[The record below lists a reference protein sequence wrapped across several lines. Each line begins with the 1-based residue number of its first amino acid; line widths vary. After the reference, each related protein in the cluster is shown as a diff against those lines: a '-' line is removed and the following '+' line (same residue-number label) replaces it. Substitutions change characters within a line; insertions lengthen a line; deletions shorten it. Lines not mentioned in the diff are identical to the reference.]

1 MKPPTFT
8 RIAITADSQNPVLDF
23 AVRELKWL
31 LETATSSEIVCSP
44 ASAAVAAD
52 WTIRLTPAPELP
64 PAAFEIQPCSTGS
77 QGGVVELRGQ
87 NAAATLAAAYTFLER
102 AGICFDVIGPVF
114 PAKLDLELAAKP
126 LHVVPAV
133 IERGIRQHIN
143 FTMDISSYPLS
154 EAREYI
160 RNLARLRFNHITF
173 HSYPGQWYEYR
184 HAKGETLAGQFF
196 YDVRHDVPAHP
207 VVRDA
212 LRNRRVFC
220 IPEIEPLFDRHP
232 ERSRAA
238 IEWLRAVMSEA
249 RKAGMKV
256 QFSLEI
262 REEDPADGVNA
273 CESVLRD
280 YPDIDVLEL
289 ITPENEHKTVE
300 YLTRYLE
307 VLNRLRQRPGGTI
320 LQLAVGIYETH
331 PDNLRPGLDFL
342 RRACPADISWT
353 FLPAHGSTTAVE
365 SMAELNLTAA
375 DWKRTRL
382 YSWVEFDGL
391 MYNQQNSLRGS
402 KEAVDLALAG
412 LAGGRMAGLDFNH
425 WRTAENRAAI
435 RYAAQVCID
444 PSVTPAAFCHDYGRA
459 LGVGRLPDFVKAML
473 ELDETDI
480 YCRDNLFNIGFCHL
494 GCWSNPKGL
503 SWTRICSNWTRG
515 KIATASQRLEKSRL
529 MFLECLTDTAQ
540 VAGRR
545 QLRFLDNRIRC
556 TQLHLQAVDALLV
569 FREIC
574 DDDHPEALDV
584 AGRALVRTQCD
595 RALEL
600 AGDYMRLH
608 AEMLPDRGAEGTL
621 VSYYQ
626 TIPAYIRH
634 IRAYFLGEKAD
645 ATSLAVHIQLDAP
658 PPPETIMRIA
668 AGTAPVKDSPL
679 ENLHK

>member
-1 MKPPTFT
+1 MKPTPFT
-8 RIAITADSQNPVLDF
+8 RIAITADDQNPVLDF

-44 ASAAVAAD
+44 ASGAGAAD
-52 WTIRLTPAPELP
+52 LTLCLTPAPELP
-64 PAAFEIQPCSTGS
+64 PAAFEILSSSSGS
-77 QGGVVELRGQ
+77 QGRVVELRGQ
-87 NAAATLAAAYTFLER
+87 NAAATLAAVYTFLER
-102 AGICFDVIGPVF
+102 AGICFDVTGPVF
-114 PAKLDLELAAKP
+114 PAKLDLALAAKP

-184 HAKGETLAGQFF
+184 HAKGETLAGHFF
-196 YDVRHDVPAHP
+196 YDVRHDVPVHP

-220 IPEIEPLFDRHP
+220 IPEIEPLFDRPP

-238 IEWLRAVMSEA
+238 IEWLRAVMVEA
-249 RKAGMKV
+249 HTVGMTV
-256 QFSLEI
+256 QFSLEV

-280 YPDIDVLEL
+280 YPAIDVLEL
-289 ITPENEHKTVE
+289 ITNENEHKPVE
-300 YLTRYLE
+300 FLERYLE
-307 VLNRLRQRPGGTI
+307 VLNRLRQRPGGAT
-320 LQLAVGIYETH
+320 LPRLAVGIYETL
-331 PDNLRPGLDFL
+331 PDNLRPGLEFL

-353 FLPAHGSTTAVE
+353 FLPAHGSTTAVA
-365 SMAELNLTAA
+365 SMSELKLTAD
-375 DWKRTRL
+375 DWRRTRM

-412 LAGGRMAGLDFNH
+412 LAGDRMVGLDFNH

-435 RYAAQVCID
+435 RYAAQVCLD
-444 PSVTPAAFCHDYGRA
+444 PSVTPAVFCHDYGRA
-459 LGVGRLPDFVKAML
+459 LGVGRLPGFVKAMM

-503 SWTRICSNWTRG
+503 SWTRVCSNWTRE
-515 KIATASQRLEKSRL
+515 KIATASQRLEQSRL
-529 MFLECLTDTAQ
+529 TLMECLADTAQ
-540 VAGRR
+540 MDGRR
-545 QLRFLDNRIRC
+545 LLRFLDNRIRC

-574 DDDHPEALDV
+574 DDDHPEALNE
-584 AGRALVRTQCD
+584 AGRALVRKQCD
-595 RALEL
+595 QALEFTE
-600 AGDYMRLH
+600 AYMRLH

-626 TIPAYIRH
+626 TIPSYIRH
-634 IRAYFLGEKAD
+634 IRAFFLGEKDD
-645 ATSLAVHIQLDAP
+645 ATPLAAHVSQDAP
-658 PPPETIMRIA
+658 PPPET
-668 AGTAPVKDSPL
+668 VLK
-679 ENLHK
+679 